1 MQRFIHKNNFQ
12 QYYLLPNRS
21 RMYSFIESYDDDNE
35 DFETELKME
44 NLYMQWNLE
53 DDKILYENRRE
64 PLSRLASLLGRGL
77 KGVEAR
83 QSKLKDTD
91 SAAYRRLFIT
101 SKEGEPIDDYNDVGK
116 VDMKLKPVIDVLQR
130 IRWDPMLLPGDFHVL
145 YYDRLEDDV
154 IETPFNSP
162 NVNVKGREEMFVF
175 AIPEHRI
182 MAIKYKERVV
192 WDKERRLDNIFGSM
206 NGNGVTI
213 DIVIENYSE
222 WKREKEK
229 IEEYNRKRQ
238 MEITRMIKRML
249 GDDRF
254 GELKKLS
261 AELKEKSKPWT
272 LNDADIN
279 KYVENTLNL
288 FRLAAEGIQ
297 SNDDTGKADDK
308 INDDLSMVKN
318 TNVSISTKKR
328 DMQSLET
335 LSNLVSLILEEKLR
349 EKVLS
354 SIEKNMKTMEDKG
367 FIDTS
372 KKVAIGKLPELLEK
386 ELSEKFVKGSGSGGQ
401 KINKTSNKVVL
412 LHKPTKIKVDC
423 QDTRSLSQNRKI
435 ARKKLQLKLDE
446 YYNGSQSKVKLKAV
460 AASNKKAKQKAR
472 RKAKLKKKK
481 GVEKLKNEDTV

>member
-1 MQRFIHKNNFQ
+1 
-12 QYYLLPNRS
+12 
-21 RMYSFIESYDDDNE
+21 
-35 DFETELKME
+35 
-44 NLYMQWNLE
+44 
-53 DDKILYENRRE
+53 
-64 PLSRLASLLGRGL
+64 
-77 KGVEAR
+77 
-83 QSKLKDTD
+83 
-91 SAAYRRLFIT
+91 
-101 SKEGEPIDDYNDVGK
+101 
-116 VDMKLKPVIDVLQR
+116 
-130 IRWDPMLLPGDFHVL
+130 
-145 YYDRLEDDV
+145 
-154 IETPFNSP
+154 
-162 NVNVKGREEMFVF
+162 
-175 AIPEHRI
+175 
-182 MAIKYKERVV
+182 
-192 WDKERRLDNIFGSM
+192 M
-206 NGNGVTI
+206 NGNGVAI
-213 DIVIENYSE
+213 DSVIENYSE

-308 INDDLSMVKN
+308 INDDLSMLKN
-318 TNVSISTKKR
+318 TNVSISAKKR

-372 KKVAIGKLPELLEK
+372 TKVAIGKLPELLEK

>member
-1 MQRFIHKNNFQ
+1 MNKMILFRATTFLMPCFLGTRRNCVTAFYYASPNTFRMQRFIHKNNFQ

-101 SKEGEPIDDYNDVGK
+101 SKEGEPIDDYNDVVK

-182 MAIKYKERVV
+182 M
-192 WDKERRLDNIFGSM
+192 
-206 NGNGVTI
+206 
-213 DIVIENYSE
+213 
-222 WKREKEK
+222 
-229 IEEYNRKRQ
+229 
-238 MEITRMIKRML
+238 
-249 GDDRF
+249 
-254 GELKKLS
+254 
-261 AELKEKSKPWT
+261 
-272 LNDADIN
+272 
-279 KYVENTLNL
+279 
-288 FRLAAEGIQ
+288 
-297 SNDDTGKADDK
+297 
-308 INDDLSMVKN
+308 
-318 TNVSISTKKR
+318 VSSTC
-328 DMQSLET
+328 
-335 LSNLVSLILEEKLR
+335 V
-349 EKVLS
+349 
-354 SIEKNMKTMEDKG
+354 
-367 FIDTS
+367 F
-372 KKVAIGKLPELLEK
+372 
-386 ELSEKFVKGSGSGGQ
+386 
-401 KINKTSNKVVL
+401 
-412 LHKPTKIKVDC
+412 
-423 QDTRSLSQNRKI
+423 
-435 ARKKLQLKLDE
+435 
-446 YYNGSQSKVKLKAV
+446 
-460 AASNKKAKQKAR
+460 
-472 RKAKLKKKK
+472 
-481 GVEKLKNEDTV
+481 